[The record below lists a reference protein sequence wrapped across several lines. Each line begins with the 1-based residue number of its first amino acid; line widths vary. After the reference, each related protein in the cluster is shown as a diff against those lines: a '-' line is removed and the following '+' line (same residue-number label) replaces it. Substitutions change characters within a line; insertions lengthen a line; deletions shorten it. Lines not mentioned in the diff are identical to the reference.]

1 MKAKNVLAGMIV
13 GGVVAGIATLLA
25 APKSGYETRRTLL
38 ANKDEYLGSIK
49 DIKDAAVELKNTVA
63 TASREGKDS
72 IQTFITDVKTAIF
85 EWKLQ
90 TEENMQGLQEDIKE
104 LEDSIKDLETELAA
118 ENSKEN

>member
-1 MKAKNVLAGMIV
+1 MKTKNVLTGMVI

-38 ANKDEYLGSIK
+38 ANKNEYIGSIK
-49 DIKDAAVELKNTVA
+49 DIKDSAVELKNTVA
-63 TASREGKDS
+63 TASKEGKDS

-85 EWKLQ
+85 EWKLE
-90 TEENMQGLQEDIKE
+90 TEENKKSLQEDVME

-118 ENSKEN
+118 ANSKEK